1 LEWEIVVADDGST
14 DAASVAA
21 NEAINTLP
29 CCRYI
34 IREENV
40 GRAAI
45 RNFLASEAKYEWL
58 LFLDSD
64 VEIRRHDFI
73 SQYLNACADY
83 DLVCGRYDLPATSE
97 SLLRNLRYRYER
109 SYISCHSAS
118 VRNLHPFQS
127 LSTANFL
134 IRRSIMLAHPFN
146 EVIRRYGYEDVLLG
160 KSLALSHARVLH
172 IDNPVTL
179 RSFDTNAD
187 YLSKVEASLITL
199 RDIHD
204 DIHGY
209 SLLLHYAD
217 LPFVSS
223 IMTFQY
229 FGCSYTKGIYGK
241 GFPSLDNV
249 DAPDTGHSLH
259 PSFLP
264 CSNPCQMK
272 SLAVNP
278 TVNVISGIKDAAA
291 RAYIPAVDIPIIPK
305 YELPRLL
312 HFSIAFSTL
321 SMGQLT
327 WL

>member
-1 LEWEIVVADDGST
+1 MLSILIPTYNCPCLDLVKSLQGQCASVRSLEWEIIVADDGST

-83 DLVCGRYDLPATSE
+83 DLVCGRYDLPVPSE

-109 SYISCHSAS
+109 SYISRHSAS

-223 IMTFQY
+223 IMKCFY
-229 FGCSYTKGIYGK
+229 RIFKPLLHKNLCGNS
-241 GFPSLDNV
+241 PSLLLFRFYKI
-249 DAPDTGHSLH
+249 GYYLSL
-259 PSFLP
+259 
-264 CSNPCQMK
+264 K
-272 SLAVNP
+272 
-278 TVNVISGIKDAAA
+278 
-291 RAYIPAVDIPIIPK
+291 
-305 YELPRLL
+305 
-312 HFSIAFSTL
+312 
-321 SMGQLT
+321 
-327 WL
+327 